1 MSTLRPSVDVA
12 VIMQRVRNT
21 GEASRWQP
29 WRWQLADVV
38 LQQESFG
45 SAPRRLL
52 DSDEEVR
59 WLYPGFKVQLFK
71 DDAEG
76 FYLNVTTPA
85 PSWFVLWT
93 MEEEADLAE
102 EPLPKPLEVSLSYH
116 DAGRWMDGQ
125 DPVEQVPAP
134 ADIVEWMR
142 AFTDQHYVA
151 EPKRRKRPESM
162 RSLSDRFG
170 NPASISTGKK
180 YGPGGDG
187 GGVHG

>member
-1 MSTLRPSVDVA
+1 MSALRPSVDVA

-21 GEASRWQP
+21 GEASRWQE

-38 LQQESFG
+38 LHQEGFG
-45 SAPRRLL
+45 SEPRRILET
-52 DSDEEVR
+52 DAEVR

-76 FYLNVTTPA
+76 LYLNVTTPA

-93 MEEEADLAE
+93 MEEEATLAD
-102 EPLPKPLEVSLSYH
+102 EPLPKPREVSLSYH

-125 DPVEQVPAP
+125 DPVEQVAAP
-134 ADIVEWMR
+134 PDIVQWMT

-162 RSLSDRFG
+162 RSLTDRFG

-187 GGVHG
+187 GGQHG

>member
-12 VIMQRVRNT
+12 VIMHRVRNT
-21 GEASRWQP
+21 GEASRWQE

-38 LQQESFG
+38 LQQEGFG

-52 DSDEEVR
+52 DSDHEVR

-71 DDAEG
+71 DDSEG

-93 MEEEADLAE
+93 MEEEAGLAD

-134 ADIVEWMR
+134 PEIVQWMK
-142 AFTDQHYVA
+142 AFTDQHYVP

-187 GGVHG
+187 GGLHG